1 MAVGDDRGL
10 LARASFE
17 HLRGLRDTAGRSLG
31 ELKSTGQDTSEAAL
45 ISSGGRFAD
54 SRAQSALPTNAA
66 ALEQIVLHWPAI
78 RHRVSTIRGA
88 FVDRY
93 GSERLRA
100 LDLWRIANA
109 AVSVV
114 SFNRLDA
121 APHSFVPVA
130 DAALFKA
137 CVGIKFALRH
147 AEVARLGGNDALGAF
162 PSSTS
167 LLAYIERERLLIGP
181 TQVCAGP
188 AVMIAELVTVFV
200 DGLEPDSAPEAEP
213 FAFDVE
219 QLLRYADLLAVWET
233 VLLLERADGRA
244 PPTADGVRLR
254 RLCRTMLRDVCAA
267 VDFAVT
273 PDVELARRRIEEHLR
288 LLLRLKSQRV

>member
-1 MAVGDDRGL
+1 MAVGNDRGL

-17 HLRGLRDTAGRSLG
+17 HLRGLCDTAGRPLG
-31 ELKSTGQDTSEAAL
+31 ELKSPVQGTTEAAL
-45 ISSGGRFAD
+45 VSSDGRFAD
-54 SRAQSALPTNAA
+54 SRARSALPTNAA

-78 RHRVSTIRGA
+78 RRRVGSIRGA
-88 FVDRY
+88 FVERH

-121 APHSFVPVA
+121 APQTFVPVA

-147 AEVARLGGNDALGAF
+147 AEVARLSGDDALGAF

-167 LLAYIERERLLIGP
+167 LLAYIERERLLNGA

-188 AVMIAELVTVFV
+188 AIMIGELVSVFV
-200 DGLEPDSAPEAEP
+200 DGLEPDPEPEAERL
-213 FAFDVE
+213 AFGVA

-233 VLLLERADGRA
+233 VLLLERAEGRA
-244 PPTADGVRLR
+244 PATADGARLR
-254 RLCRTMLRDVCAA
+254 RLCRTMLRDICSA

-288 LLLRLKSQRV
+288 MLLRLKSQRV